1 MIDKF
6 NIILFILS
14 ILLKFYLGQILSAVR
29 LKICPLRTKFV
40 KSGQT
45 FRTCEALAM
54 TENLSK

>member
-6 NIILFILS
+6 KTILFILS
-14 ILLKFYLGQILSAVR
+14 ILSKFYPGQILSAVR

-40 KSGQT
+40 GLRQT
-45 FRTCEALAM
+45 VRISEALAM